1 MSLHKEVIHW
11 GLLLRKR
18 GISVH
23 ISQRYERGGT
33 KMPVWSRGQ
42 SPASHF
48 CTTQSTEDLLLR
60 NGKGLLIG
68 GRMWI
73 PADGREAQPSLSVR
87 FTKPCV
93 LPIQLWTLQC
103 LTTCWSVF
111 TCPLSVLWEKHSG
124 LLFLCCL
131 RSLSCSQMLKK
142 MLGDSSVK

>member
-1 MSLHKEVIHW
+1 MQVNTLLKYLFNCMWILYSFYRSIDRQILISFKMSLHKEVIHW
-11 GLLLRKR
+11 GLPLRKR

-33 KMPVWSRGQ
+33 KTPVWSCGQ

-111 TCPLSVLWEKHSG
+111 TCPL
-124 LLFLCCL
+124 
-131 RSLSCSQMLKK
+131 
-142 MLGDSSVK
+142 